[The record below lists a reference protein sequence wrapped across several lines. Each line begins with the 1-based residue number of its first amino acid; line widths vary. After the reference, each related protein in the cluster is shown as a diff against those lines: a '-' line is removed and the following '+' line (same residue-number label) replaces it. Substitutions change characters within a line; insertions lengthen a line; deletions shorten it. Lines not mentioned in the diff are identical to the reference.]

1 MVMSEIF
8 FKAES
13 YRILSNCFNV
23 HNHLGPGFLEAVY
36 QEALQ
41 ISFLKENIPFVRKKR
56 LEA

>member
-41 ISFLKENIPFVRKKR
+41 ISFQKENIPFVRKR
-56 LEA
+56 D

>member
-13 YRILSNCFNV
+13 YRILSSCFNV

-41 ISFLKENIPFVRKKR
+41 ISFLKENIPFVRKR
-56 LEA
+56 D